1 MSSVVIVES
10 PAKAKTIEG
19 YLGKGYKVLA
29 SYGHVRDLPSKE
41 GAVEPENDFAMHYK
55 VSDADSEKTLKGI
68 LSALKEADTLY
79 LATDLDR
86 EGEAISWHVWEEI
99 KRRDPKLATRLHVH
113 RIEFT
118 EITKSALQHAIQ
130 NPRSLALNLINA
142 QQARRAL
149 DYLVG
154 FTLSPV
160 LWRKVKGGLSAGR
173 VQSVA
178 LRLIAERE
186 DAIEAFKPEEFWTI
200 HGHFLTPQGK
210 PLPSQLAVY
219 AGKKVEKFTFTNE
232 AQATAAKD
240 ALLPPRYKVE
250 ALEKS
255 DKRRFPAPPFITS
268 TLQQEAARKL
278 GFAARRTMQTAQRL
292 YEAGHITYMR
302 TDSVNLANEAISAIR
317 TLIGSKYGADYLPPQ
332 PLTYKSKSKNAQEAH
347 EAIRP
352 TTASALPGSLRLEDD
367 QARLYNLIWQRTV
380 ACQMTPARL
389 EQTTITLTS
398 QPKAEHTFRATGS
411 VIIFPGFLSVYQEG
425 QDESEDEDDKILPQV
440 TEGDLLT
447 TQAISPEQHFTQPP
461 PRFTEATLVKALEE
475 YGIGRP
481 STYASIISTLQ
492 DRGYVRIEQ
501 KRFFPEDVGRIVSKF
516 LTQHFGQY
524 VDYNFTANMEDDLD
538 AIARGEHDW
547 KPTLRAFWG
556 PFKSLTEEKT
566 ESVKKSDVTT
576 EATGEACPECVKAG
590 RTGELVWRL
599 GRYGR
604 FKGCNLYPECTY
616 IEKNGPAATPAQSTG
631 IPCPLCKQGELV
643 RKTSRLGKTFYSCNR
658 YPECKYAVWD
668 EPVQQPCPK
677 CAWPIIS
684 KKMSKKF
691 GEWHRCP
698 QPECDWNDNQEAA
711 DATAAFR
718 ARFAA
723 KKGGA
728 DKAAKGAKG
737 KKAAAAPETTEAKP
751 KKAPA
756 KTTVKKASTTT
767 KKPATKPKKK

>member
-1 MSSVVIVES
+1 MPSSNAVVIVES

-19 YLGKGYKVLA
+19 YLGKGFKVLA

-41 GAVEPENDFAMHYK
+41 KAVEPDNDFAMHYK
-55 VSDADSEKTLKGI
+55 VSGADSEKTLKGI
-68 LSALKEADTLY
+68 LTALKQADTLY

-99 KRRDPKLATRLHVH
+99 KRRDPKLAAALHVH

-118 EITKSALQHAIQ
+118 EITKSAIQ
-130 NPRSLALNLINA
+130 YALAHPRSLALNLINA

-186 DAIEAFKPEEFWTI
+186 DAIEAFKAEEFWSI
-200 HGHFLTPQGK
+200 HGNFTTAGGK

-219 AGKKVEKFTFTNE
+219 NGKKVEKFSFTNAAE
-232 AQATAAKD
+232 ANAATAA
-240 ALLPPRYKVE
+240 LQPLSYSVE
-250 ALEKS
+250 GLEKA
-255 DKRRFPAPPFITS
+255 DKRRYPAPPFITS

-278 GFAARRTMQTAQRL
+278 GFSARRTMNAAQRL

-302 TDSVNLANEAISAIR
+302 TDSVNLANEALTKLRS
-317 TLIGSKYGADYLPPQ
+317 LIESKYGSTYLPAQ
-332 PLTYKSKSKNAQEAH
+332 PNFYKSKSKNAQEAH

-352 TTASALPGSLRLEDD
+352 TDPAQLPSSLSAEDD
-367 QARLYNLIWQRTV
+367 QRRLYNLIWQRTV

-389 EQTTITLTS
+389 EQTTITLTDS
-398 QPKAEHTFRATGS
+398 SKKHTFKATGS

-425 QDESEDEDDKILPQV
+425 KDDEAEDGEAILPQV
-440 TEGDLLT
+440 TEGEKLAT
-447 TQAISPEQHFTQPP
+447 RSVEAEQHFTQPP

-492 DRGYVRIEQ
+492 DRGYVRLEQ
-501 KRFFPEDVGRIVSKF
+501 KRFFPEDVGRIVARF
-516 LTQHFGQY
+516 LTEHFGQY

-556 PFKSLTEEKT
+556 PFKALTEEKT
-566 ESVKKSDVTT
+566 ESVKKSDVTS
-576 EATGEACPECVKAG
+576 EATGETCPQCGE
-590 RTGELVWRL
+590 GELMWKL
-599 GRYGR
+599 GKYGR
-604 FKGCNLYPECTY
+604 FKGCSRYPECNY
-616 IEKNGPAATPAQSTG
+616 IEKTGPSGPAPQDTG
-631 IPCPLCKQGELV
+631 IACPVCIAAKPARSGTLLK
-643 RKTSRLGKTFYSCNR
+643 RTSRMGKTFYGCSE
-658 YPECKYAVWD
+658 YPTCTYAVWD

-677 CAWPIIS
+677 CHWPFVG
-684 KKMSKKF
+684 KKESKKF

-698 QPECDWNDNQEAA
+698 NPECDWNDNQQAA

-718 ARFAA
+718 ARFTKAKEA
-723 KKGGA
+723 KKA
-728 DKAAKGAKG
+728 KTSAKSKSAAP
-737 KKAAAAPETTEAKP
+737 KKAAVTPKAATT

-756 KTTVKKASTTT
+756 KKKTATPTKKAKTS
-767 KKPATKPKKK
+767 